1 MPDSAAFQALLSC
14 KTAEARFYNPL
25 SVRLWQISYRMHDK
39 YLIADDTAY
48 ILDGRN
54 TKDLSL
60 AAGGNLDRDVLVY
73 EGGADEPGTLAQL
86 RQYFEEIWALPV
98 CKSPRPQRGGTGCAC
113 NTL

>member
-14 KTAEARFYNPL
+14 ETAEARFYNPL
-25 SVRLWQISYRMHDK
+25 SIRLWQINYRMHDK

-48 ILDGRN
+48 ILGGRN

-60 AAGGNLDRDVLVY
+60 AADGNLDRDVLVY

-98 CKSPRPQRGGTGCAC
+98 CKSPRPQHGGTGCAC
-113 NTL
+113 GTL